1 MANKALSV
9 ILSVLVFVQTLLP
22 MSIGAKGDG
31 GLTEADLTSV
41 SDYVNYVQEYG
52 APAMDTASF
61 LDFLKPVGT
70 IHRILHGKIFSEEEE
85 AAVNV
90 ELDEN
95 IAAMTDYIAENTGL
109 DIGDFLNV
117 MPNFGTPV
125 GEMLMNTLQIDTV
138 SLRQKIY
145 EVGDK
150 ARSEGY
156 TSLATMIYVFA
167 MFFTVA
173 ESVKIYGVP
182 SETDPDELVVMMD
195 VTYRDGATETVDPDI
210 VINTVTGH
218 AYNDEGTGLAGSGFE
233 MDIYDLTLYTI
244 VNSWQRKFG
253 FSLGYDLFSD
263 INPIFNYNTRRFK
276 FDYAGKEW
284 MIQVWKGNYAL
295 ITNGGE
301 IGVYNRA
308 PGSRGTFYNAA
319 ADEDMLTFSMQ
330 IYHGDQLLV
339 ARGPE
344 TTWWLTAF
352 KITRTIYLPE
362 TMTMH
367 FSVTL
372 KDADM
377 LAAFTA
383 AIDAETAHD
392 VTYTVDGL
400 TVNGIW

>member
-117 MPNFGTPV
+117 MPNFGTPM

-233 MDIYDLTLYTI
+233 MDIPLALT
-244 VNSWQRKFG
+244 
-253 FSLGYDLFSD
+253 
-263 INPIFNYNTRRFK
+263 
-276 FDYAGKEW
+276 
-284 MIQVWKGNYAL
+284 
-295 ITNGGE
+295 
-301 IGVYNRA
+301 
-308 PGSRGTFYNAA
+308 
-319 ADEDMLTFSMQ
+319 
-330 IYHGDQLLV
+330 
-339 ARGPE
+339 
-344 TTWWLTAF
+344 
-352 KITRTIYLPE
+352 
-362 TMTMH
+362 
-367 FSVTL
+367 
-372 KDADM
+372 
-377 LAAFTA
+377 
-383 AIDAETAHD
+383 
-392 VTYTVDGL
+392 
-400 TVNGIW
+400 